1 MDIQSDF
8 IPLSM
13 GTLAWITTFEIPIIM
28 AIIAYAHR
36 AKIHL
41 ENRVQHISDTTHE
54 DVEDLRNALL
64 QYKLEVAQKYASMGY
79 LRDVE
84 SRLTN
89 HLIRIEK
96 KLDGQITHGA

>member
-1 MDIQSDF
+1 MDIQQT
-8 IPLSM
+8 IPISVDM
-13 GTLAWITTFEIPIIM
+13 IAWITTIEIPILT

-36 AKIHL
+36 AKNQL
-41 ENRVQHISDTTHE
+41 DKRMDTMHE
-54 DVEDLRNALL
+54 SIDKDLQDTKKSLMD
-64 QYKLEVAQKYASMGY
+64 YKLEVAQKYASMAY

-96 KLDGQITHGA
+96 KLDGQYHA